1 MDMDI
6 KKISKLFP
14 GKNFAKELT
23 SFDVLAFERNGLLT
37 SNAQY
42 AATEPACLIIALNN
56 MGCSNCRTGDVML
69 MNRFTKGA
77 YQETGFTVTRP
88 FGYLFMPIGSKEVYS
103 YRSDGDSHFS
113 IASNPFRVFAKK
125 VDNTIHFLIC
135 EQRKGRHIMATGEI
149 IHPIIFDD
157 LEEIKTFESPR
168 PLADALKEY
177 RPL

>member
-1 MDMDI
+1 MDM
-6 KKISKLFP
+6 KKIGKIFP

-37 SNAQY
+37 SNAEY
-42 AATEPACLIIALNN
+42 AATEPTCLIIALNN

-69 MNRFTKGA
+69 MNRFSEGA

-103 YRSDGDSHFS
+103 YRNDGGSHFS
-113 IASNPFRVFAKK
+113 VASNPFRVFAKK
-125 VDNTIHFLIC
+125 VDDTIHFLIC
-135 EQRKGRHIMATGEI
+135 EQKGRHIMATGEI
-149 IHPIIFDD
+149 NHPIIFDEY
-157 LEEIKTFESPR
+157 LEKIKTFESPR
-168 PLADALKEY
+168 PLADVLKEY